1 MTNWTTAAADR
12 ASARG
17 TEKIGYLSQSDLF
30 RDLSPAD
37 IAALGA
43 SLAMTTCQ
51 RGRVFYEPGQT
62 GQVLFILKRGR
73 VTLYRITTEGKKLIT
88 GTVEA
93 GSVFGEMLLLGQG
106 MYDSFAEAS
115 EDCVLCVM
123 SRSDVEH
130 LIARYPKVGVRLLEH
145 VGRRLEQAELRL
157 AEVAYKSIPARIATT
172 LLRLAGDD
180 LHPVRLSQQDIADMV
195 GTYRETSTRILND
208 LRTARL
214 IDLRRME
221 IVVLDRD
228 GLEAIAADLREPRPV
243 A

>member
-1 MTNWTTAAADR
+1 MTTAAWNR
-12 ASARG
+12 ASERSS
-17 TEKIGYLSQSDLF
+17 EKIGYLSQSDLF
-30 RDLSPAD
+30 RDLSPPEV
-37 IAALGA
+37 AALGG
-43 SLAMTTCQ
+43 SLAMTTCG

-62 GQVLFILKRGR
+62 GEVLFILKRGR
-73 VTLYRITTEGKKLIT
+73 VTLYRITPEGKKLIT

-93 GSVFGEMLLLGQG
+93 GSVFGEMSLLGQG

-123 SRSDVEH
+123 SRGDVER
-130 LIARYPKVGVRLLEH
+130 LIARHPRVGVRLLEH

-180 LHPVRLSQQDIADMV
+180 LRPVRLSQQDIADMV
-195 GTYRETSTRILND
+195 GTYRETSTRVLNE
-208 LRTARL
+208 LRAAHL

-221 IVVLDRD
+221 IVVLDRH
-228 GLEAIAADLREPRPV
+228 GLEMIAADARE
-243 A
+243 ADAE